1 MVGYYSVGFSLEG
14 DCNVVL
20 GSYAGNGMRCASNNV
35 VIGHYVSPALSCG
48 SCQLAIGYD
57 FGCCW
62 LTGDCN
68 KHIKPGAGIRDCA
81 GCLGT
86 SGQVLSSTGTALQWV
101 AGGGGIPCSCITG
114 KGAIVTGNAANSPV
128 ALPAGSN
135 SQILRANSNCS
146 VGVEWSRI
154 GSYAL
159 GFCNAGTYLTVDDFS
174 FGVWGGTNKSLV
186 FTNVSGSTKYV
197 GWSSFAMNAIVNSCS
212 TCGCNSFTSTA
223 GAAKYFYEN
232 LDLTSSNSCQ
242 TALFSVYAAPVPS
255 AGPALCIYCITG
267 IIGDGYTNN
276 FICVARV
283 Y

>member
-1 MVGYYSVGFSLEG
+1 
-14 DCNVVL
+14 
-20 GSYAGNGMRCASNNV
+20 MRCASNNV

-68 KHIKPGAGIRDCA
+68 KHIRPGAGIRDCA

-101 AGGGGIPCSCITG
+101 AGGGGIPSSCITG

-212 TCGCNSFTSTA
+212 TCGCNLFTSTA

-232 LDLTSSNSCQ
+232 LDLISFNSCQ
-242 TALFSVYAAPVPS
+242 TALFSVYAAPLPS

-267 IIGDGYTNN
+267 IIGDAYTNN